1 MTGAA
6 LVPRATIE
14 EIVARRNRALDL
26 FSRAFDAI
34 EAADAAVR
42 AARAELDEACGGRA
56 PETHLGATAPEV
68 EAFRHA
74 VKLPNPE
81 QYRRVAR
88 RLADAQVWAS
98 LVARTEMDHLMDKQA
113 KDQLRAQMAYVPERV
128 DPHTGMLINTDEIE
142 KGLPPVTV
150 EAVEATLRG
159 LVEDAGMIFARG
171 VANAFTQLDRR
182 FRSHDGFSIG
192 ARIIL
197 AGAFDQ
203 FGSWS
208 YYRNQRDILID
219 VERVFLVLGGRGPR
233 AAYAGIV
240 GAVEAARKA
249 QGLGWGR
256 VARTDVEGE
265 FFRVRIFKN
274 GNAHL
279 WFTRKD
285 LVAKVNQVLADY
297 YGEVLGEGRGGEHE
311 ADPLAEKSLT
321 PARRWGFFPTPPALV
336 EKVLYEVP
344 MWRHEGEAPLRI
356 LEPSA
361 GTGALSVPLAAPQRD
376 RDGRTWRHLVEV
388 VEVQPE
394 LARALEASGIYAR
407 AHARD
412 FLTMKPE
419 PRFDVVVMNP
429 PFDRQRDIDHVA
441 HAWGFLK
448 PGGRL
453 VAIMS
458 AGAEFRENA
467 KARAFRELVGG
478 RWRDLPAGSFS
489 EQGTNVNTCL
499 LVARKPV

>member
-1 MTGAA
+1 MSGAD
-6 LVPRATIE
+6 LVTRATIE
-14 EIVARRNRALDL
+14 AIVARRDRALEL
-26 FSRAFDAI
+26 FGRAFDAI

-42 AARAELDEACGGRA
+42 AAHAEVAEACGGRTPA
-56 PETHLGATAPEV
+56 SHLGGTAPEV

-74 VKLPNPE
+74 VQLPDPE

-88 RLADAQVWAS
+88 RLTDAQIWAA
-98 LVARTEMDHLMDKQA
+98 LVERTEMDHLMDKQA
-113 KDQLRAQMAYVPERV
+113 KDQLRAQMAYIPEKV
-128 DPHTGMLINTDEIE
+128 DRYTGKLINAAEIA

-159 LVEDAGMIFARG
+159 LLEDAGTIFARG
-171 VANAFTQLDRR
+171 VANAFARLDRR

-197 AGAFDQ
+197 SGAFDQ

-208 YYRNQRDILID
+208 HYRNQRDDLID
-219 VERVFLVLGGRGPR
+219 VERVFLVLDGRAPR
-233 AAYAGIV
+233 AAYGGIV
-240 GAVEAARKA
+240 GEIEAARKA
-249 QGLGWGR
+249 QGISWGR
-256 VARTDVEGE
+256 LERTDVEGE

-285 LVAKVNQVLADY
+285 LVAKVNRVLADY
-297 YGEVLGEGRGGEHE
+297 YGEVLGEGRGGDREP
-311 ADPLAEKSLT
+311 DPLEQKALT
-321 PARRWGFFPTPPALV
+321 PARRWGFFPTPPKLV
-336 EKVLYEVP
+336 EKVLEHVP
-344 MWRHEGEAPLRI
+344 LWIHADGAPLRI

-361 GTGALSVPLAAPQRD
+361 GTGCLSAPLAEIQIDD
-376 RDGRTWRHLVEV
+376 RGRRTWRHHVEV

-394 LARALEASGIYAR
+394 LARALEARGTYAR
-407 AHARD
+407 VWARD
-412 FLTMKPE
+412 FLAMPQQ

-429 PFDRQRDIDHVA
+429 PFDRQRDIDHAA

-448 PGGRL
+448 PGGKL

-478 RWRDLPAGSFS
+478 RWQDLPAGSFA

-499 LVARKPV
+499 LVAQKR